1 MTRPS
6 RNLALFVVA
15 TLTITS
21 TQTAL
26 PRAQGRN
33 CAQIVDAFDARVT
46 QAHSQLEQGSIG
58 MIHSQTVAGQVESL
72 RTVAG
77 DDARLENRIDYAE
90 KAEKALE
97 KFKKLQGYQEAFNDI
112 VLCLQPGS
120 ACTLTSLREQLT
132 EEVRKWLD
140 AKIGDR
146 GGLNAVRERAL
157 EASNLIQRATSA
169 TLGITTDTMSA
180 MQECTT
186 AFRQPARVDPA
197 TGQPVTPS
205 PAAADADGI
214 PVVEEPPSKPVDT
227 GGGMGAGGMAALI
240 GAIGGGAYAA
250 TLFVPKEGGGANCR
264 QPSVNFFTVCS
275 SQGGGS
281 QACRSAQEEQRA
293 YCTCL
298 NMRFSTSGGCVP

>member
-6 RNLALFVVA
+6 RNLAFIVA
-15 TLTITS
+15 TTLTITS

-26 PRAQGRN
+26 PGAQGRN

-46 QAHSQLEQGSIG
+46 QAHGQLEQGSIG
-58 MIHSQTVAGQVESL
+58 LIHSQTFAGQVESL

-97 KFKKLQGYQEAFNDI
+97 KFKKLQSYQEAFNDI
-112 VLCLQPGS
+112 VLCLQGS
-120 ACTLTSLREQLT
+120 QCTLTSLREQLI

-250 TLFVPKEGGGANCR
+250 TLLVPEEGGANCR

>member
-1 MTRPS
+1 MNRPS
-6 RNLALFVVA
+6 RHIAAFVAV

-21 TQTAL
+21 TQFAR
-26 PRAQGRN
+26 PVAQGST
-33 CAQIVDAFDARVT
+33 CAQIVDTFDARVS
-46 QAHSQLEQGSIG
+46 QANSQLEQGNIG
-58 MIHSQTVAGQVESL
+58 LIHSQTFAGQVESL

-77 DDARLENRIDYAE
+77 NDARLENRIDYAE

-97 KFKKLQGYQEAFNDI
+97 KYKKLQSYQEAFNDI

-140 AKIGDR
+140 AKVGDR

-157 EASNLIQRATSA
+157 EASNLIQRATSNV
-169 TLGITTDTMSA
+169 LGITTDTMSA

-205 PAAADADGI
+205 PTQLGADGL
-214 PVVEEPPSKPVDT
+214 PVIEEPPSKPVDA
-227 GGGMGAGGMAALI
+227 GGGMGAGSTMALI

-250 TLFVPKEGGGANCR
+250 TMLKGASCR
-264 QPSVNFFTVCS
+264 EPSVNFFSVCS

-281 QACRSAQEEQRA
+281 QACQSARSEQSA
-293 YCTCL
+293 YCSCVG
-298 NMRFSTSGGCVP
+298 MRFSTSGGCVP